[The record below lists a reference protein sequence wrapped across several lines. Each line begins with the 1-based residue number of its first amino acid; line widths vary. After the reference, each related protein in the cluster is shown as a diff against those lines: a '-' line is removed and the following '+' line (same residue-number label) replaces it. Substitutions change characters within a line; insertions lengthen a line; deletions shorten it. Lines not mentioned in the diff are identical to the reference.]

1 MRRIFVIG
9 IGVGDP
15 DHMTIQAIKALNQ
28 VDVFFIPDKGAEKAA
43 LRNLRTAICERFIEH
58 ADYRTIDIEIPQ
70 RASAGDYLAGVD
82 QWHGRLADIYGRRF
96 EHELEEDEI
105 GAVLVWGDPA
115 IYDSTLRIIE
125 RVRAKGLALHIEVI
139 PGISS
144 VQVLAA
150 KHRIALNQVGESVL
164 LTTGRKLAG
173 GFPGEF
179 GSVVVLLD
187 GTQTFASLAEPDL
200 DIFWGAY
207 LGTGDEILI
216 SGKLADVKDE
226 IEAVRRRAREQHG
239 WIMDTYLLRKSDPP
253 PVMKPRRRCHD
264 GNQIVRR
271 HGGGHDGERT

>member
-1 MRRIFVIG
+1 MRKLFVIG

-15 DHMTIQAIKALNQ
+15 DHITMQAIKALNQ

-43 LRNLRTAICERFIEH
+43 LRDLRTTICERFIDNT
-58 ADYRTIDIEIPQ
+58 DYRTVGIDIPA
-70 RASAGDYLAGVD
+70 RASDGDYLAGVD
-82 QWHGRLADIYGRRF
+82 EWHGRLAELYGRLF
-96 EHELEEDEI
+96 ERELAEDEV
-105 GAVLVWGDPA
+105 GGMLVWGDPA
-115 IYDSTLRIIE
+115 IYDSSLRIIE
-125 RVRAKGLALHIEVI
+125 RVRASGLALEVEVI

-173 GFPGEF
+173 GFPGEV

-187 GTQTFASLAEPDL
+187 GAQAFAGLAEPGL

-216 SGKLADVKDE
+216 AGKLADVKDE

-239 WIMDTYLLRKSDPP
+239 WIMDTYLLRKSDSH
-253 PVMKPRRRCHD
+253 R
-264 GNQIVRR
+264 
-271 HGGGHDGERT
+271 

>member
-15 DHMTIQAIKALNQ
+15 DYMTIQAIKVLNQ
-28 VDVFFIPDKGAEKAA
+28 VDVFFIPEKGAEKAA
-43 LRNLRTAICERFIEH
+43 LRELRTAICERFIEK
-58 ADYRTIDIEIPQ
+58 ADYRIVDVDVPL

-82 QWHGRLADIYGRRF
+82 EWHGRLADIYGGLF
-96 EHELEEDEI
+96 ERELEESEV

-125 RVRAKGLALHIEVI
+125 RVRAKGLALDFQVI

-150 KHRIALNQVGESVL
+150 KHRITLNQIGESVL
-164 LTTGRKLAG
+164 LTTGRKLAS
-173 GFPGEF
+173 GFPGEI

-187 GTQTFASLAEPDL
+187 GAQTFAHLMEADL

-207 LGTGDEILI
+207 LGTEDEILL

-226 IEAVRRRAREQHG
+226 IAAVRERARRQHG
-239 WIMDTYLLRKSDPP
+239 WIMDTYLLRKSDPG
-253 PVMKPRRRCHD
+253 R
-264 GNQIVRR
+264 
-271 HGGGHDGERT
+271 

>member
-1 MRRIFVIG
+1 MRKIFVIG

-43 LRNLRTAICERFIEH
+43 LRNLRTRICERFIEN
-58 ADYRTIDIEIPQ
+58 ADYRTIDIDIPQ
-70 RASAGDYLAGVD
+70 RTSAGDYLAGVD
-82 QWHGRLADIYGRRF
+82 EWHGRLADIYGRRF
-96 EHELEEDEI
+96 EHELEEDEV

-173 GFPGEF
+173 GFPGEV

-187 GTQTFASLAEPDL
+187 GAQTFASLAEPDL
-200 DIFWGAY
+200 EIFWGAY

-239 WIMDTYLLRKSDPP
+239 WIMDTYLLRKSDP
-253 PVMKPRRRCHD
+253 RR
-264 GNQIVRR
+264 
-271 HGGGHDGERT
+271 

>member
-1 MRRIFVIG
+1 MTGATEGQMRKIFVIG

-43 LRNLRTAICERFIEH
+43 LRNLRTTICERFIEH
-58 ADYRTIDIEIPQ
+58 ADYRTIGIDIPP

-82 QWHGRLADIYGRRF
+82 EWHGRLADIYGHLF
-96 EHELEEDEI
+96 EHELEEDQI
-105 GAVLVWGDPA
+105 GGVLVWGDPA
-115 IYDSTLRIIE
+115 LYDSTLRIIE

-150 KHRIALNQVGESVL
+150 KHRIGLNQVGESVL

-187 GTQTFASLAEPDL
+187 GAQTFAGLAEPDL
-200 DIFWGAY
+200 EIFWGAY
-207 LGTGDEILI
+207 LGTEDEILL

-226 IEAVRRRAREQHG
+226 IAAMRRRAREQHG
-239 WIMDTYLLRKSDPP
+239 WIMDTYLLRKSGPG
-253 PVMKPRRRCHD
+253 RR
-264 GNQIVRR
+264 
-271 HGGGHDGERT
+271 

>member
-1 MRRIFVIG
+1 MRKIFVIG

-15 DHMTIQAIKALNQ
+15 DYMTIQAIKALNQ
-28 VDVFFIPDKGAEKAA
+28 VDAFFIPDKGAEKAA
-43 LRNLRTAICERFIEH
+43 LRDLRTAICRRFIDN
-58 ADYRTIDIEIPQ
+58 ADYRTVDVDIPQ
-70 RASAGDYLAGVD
+70 RATAGDYLAGVD
-82 QWHGRLADIYGRRF
+82 EWHSRLADIYGGLF
-96 EHELEEDEI
+96 ERELEEDEV

-125 RVRAKGLALHIEVI
+125 RVRAKGLALDFQVI

-150 KHRIALNQVGESVL
+150 KHRIALNQVGENVL
-164 LTTGRKLAG
+164 LTTGRRLAH

-187 GTQTFASLAEPDL
+187 GVQAFAHLAEADL

-207 LGTGDEILI
+207 LGTEDEILL

-226 IEAVRRRAREQHG
+226 IEAVRQRAREQHG
-239 WIMDTYLLRKSDPP
+239 WIMDTYLLRKSDSH
-253 PVMKPRRRCHD
+253 R
-264 GNQIVRR
+264 
-271 HGGGHDGERT
+271 

>member
-15 DHMTIQAIKALNQ
+15 DCMTIQAIKALNQ

-43 LRNLRTAICERFIEH
+43 LRELRTAICERFIEN
-58 ADYRTIDIEIPQ
+58 ADYRIVDVDVPR
-70 RASAGDYLAGVD
+70 RASDGDYLAGVD
-82 QWHGRLADIYGRRF
+82 EWHGCLADIYGGLF
-96 EHELEEDEI
+96 ERELGENET

-115 IYDSTLRIIE
+115 IYDSTLRIIQ
-125 RVRAKGLALHIEVI
+125 RVRAKGLALDFEVI

-150 KHRIALNQVGESVL
+150 KHRITLNQIGESVL
-164 LTTGRKLAG
+164 LTTGRNLAD
-173 GFPGEF
+173 GFPGEI

-187 GTQTFASLAEPDL
+187 GAQTFARLSEPDL

-207 LGTGDEILI
+207 LGTEDEILL

-226 IEAVRRRAREQHG
+226 IVAVRRHARLRHG
-239 WIMDTYLLRKSDPP
+239 WIMDTYLLRKADAG
-253 PVMKPRRRCHD
+253 R
-264 GNQIVRR
+264 
-271 HGGGHDGERT
+271 

>member
-1 MRRIFVIG
+1 MRKLFVIG

-15 DHMTIQAIKALNQ
+15 DHITMQAIKALNQ

-43 LRNLRTAICERFIEH
+43 LRNLRTTICERFINN
-58 ADYRTIDIEIPQ
+58 ADYRTIDVDIPQ

-82 QWHGRLADIYGRRF
+82 QWHGRLAELYGHLF
-96 EHELEEDEI
+96 EQELADDDV
-105 GAVLVWGDPA
+105 GGVLVWGDPA

-125 RVRAKGLALHIEVI
+125 RVRANGLALDIEVI

-150 KHRIALNQVGESVL
+150 KHRIALNQIGESVL

-179 GSVVVLLD
+179 GSVVVMLD
-187 GTQTFASLAEPDL
+187 GAQAFANLAEPDL

-207 LGTGDEILI
+207 LGTEHEILR
-216 SGKLADVKDE
+216 SGKLAAVKDE
-226 IEAVRRRAREQHG
+226 IEAVRKQARERHG
-239 WIMDTYLLRKSDPP
+239 WIMDTYLLRKSDPAP
-253 PVMKPRRRCHD
+253 
-264 GNQIVRR
+264 
-271 HGGGHDGERT
+271 

>member
-1 MRRIFVIG
+1 MRKIFVIG

-15 DHMTIQAIKALNQ
+15 DHMTMQAIKALNQ

-58 ADYRTIDIEIPQ
+58 ADYRTIDIDIPP

-82 QWHGRLADIYGRRF
+82 EWHGRLAELYGRLF
-96 EHELEEDEI
+96 EQELAEDEV
-105 GAVLVWGDPA
+105 GGMLVWGDPA
-115 IYDSTLRIIE
+115 IYDSSLRIIE
-125 RVRAKGLALHIEVI
+125 RVRANALALEVEVI

-150 KHRIALNQVGESVL
+150 KHHIALNQIGESVV
-164 LTTGRKLAG
+164 LTTGRKLAE
-173 GFPGEF
+173 GFPGEV

-187 GTQTFASLAEPDL
+187 GAQAFAHLTEADL

-207 LGTGDEILI
+207 LGTEHEILR

-226 IEAVRRRAREQHG
+226 IETVRKQARQRHG
-239 WIMDTYLLRKSDPP
+239 WIMDTYLLRKS
-253 PVMKPRRRCHD
+253 VSTR
-264 GNQIVRR
+264 
-271 HGGGHDGERT
+271 